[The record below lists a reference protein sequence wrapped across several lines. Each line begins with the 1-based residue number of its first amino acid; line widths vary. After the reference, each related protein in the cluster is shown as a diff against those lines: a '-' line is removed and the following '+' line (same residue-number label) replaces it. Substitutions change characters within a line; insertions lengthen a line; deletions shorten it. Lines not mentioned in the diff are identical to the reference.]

1 MPSRSDVK
9 KILVIGSG
17 PIRIGQGCEF
27 DYSGTQAC
35 TALRDCGYETV
46 LVNSNPATIMTD
58 PEIAD
63 TVYIEPLNYEFVKKI
78 IEKER
83 PDGVLPTM
91 GGQVALNLFMELH
104 EKGDL
109 ERLGVTMLGV
119 TPKTVETA
127 EDRALF
133 KKLVTDL
140 GYHVVKG
147 GMAHTR
153 EEAFALARTLNYP
166 LIIRASFTLGGAG
179 GGIAHTPQ
187 ELEKI
192 IDEALEASVH
202 GEIAIEESIINWKEY
217 ELEVMRD
224 GSGNFVV
231 VCGIE
236 NINPMGVHTGDS
248 ITVAP
253 CMTLTD
259 REYQQLRDIARRIFE
274 AIGMETGGA
283 NIQFA
288 VHPNTGE
295 VVVIEMNP
303 RVSRSSALVSKATGY
318 PIARLSAKLAV
329 GYTLDEL
336 ENEITGCSP
345 AAFEPV
351 IDYVAVKIPRWN
363 FERFAGDD
371 TLGIAMKSV
380 GEVLAFGSTFKDAFQ
395 KAWRS
400 LELGFQGWPQLAGSG
415 LGEVDED
422 RLNRLLQKP
431 TPALFPAI
439 KTGLINGATVE
450 EMHEKTRINRWF
462 LHQLEELVQMER
474 RMAEEELNERL
485 LRRALQF
492 GFTRTAIATLSGLQ
506 RDKVETLR
514 AQYKIKPTFKM
525 VDTCAGEFQAQTPY
539 YFKTW
544 EHANDNRISEN
555 KKVVILGSGPNR
567 IGQGIEFDY
576 ACVHAVAAAREMGYD
591 AILVNCNPE
600 TVSTDYHVSDKLYV
614 EPLTA
619 EDVLD
624 LLEEEKPTGV
634 LMQFGGQTPL
644 KFAVDIEEAG
654 YKILGSSYETIEL
667 CENREEFG
675 AILDE
680 LQITAPPYGTAFNL
694 AEAEKVADRLGFPV
708 LVRPS
713 YVIGGQGMGI
723 VNNRNELDNFMES
736 ATEISPEHPVLID
749 RYLGGASEFDVD
761 LLCDGTH
768 TFIPAILQHVEE
780 AGVHS
785 GDSSC
790 MVPPVGVPQHVLDK
804 MMAVSRRLALRLKVK
819 GVVNIQFA
827 VMDEEVYVLEVNPR
841 SSRTVPFVAKAA
853 GVPLADYAARLALG
867 GTLADLGLGDG
878 PLPMTGY
885 AAKAPVFPFKKFPGT
900 PPYPG
905 PEMRSLGEVM
915 GRASTPGEALAR
927 AWMGAEL
934 NIHPKGSILC
944 LRAGK
949 PSDMAVLKGL
959 PNPILASPNAF
970 PTLKAMDLNAAN
982 LGANWQ
988 EAARKLLTQNEA
1000 AMVIDMTLSGAIPQ
1014 SHHQDGAPDIAELAV
1029 HHGIPLITTP
1039 GALKWAVTLFDQ
1051 VKDGFTEV
1059 KPSPKNPQPSANGT
1073 SEPMSC

>member
-9 KILVIGSG
+9 KILIIGSG

-58 PEIAD
+58 PDIAD
-63 TVYIEPLNYEFVKKI
+63 SVYIEPLNYEFAVKI
-78 IEKER
+78 LEKER
-83 PDGVLPTM
+83 PDAILPTM
-91 GGQVALNLFMELH
+91 GGQVALNLFMDLH

-109 ERLGVTMLGV
+109 DRLGVKMLGV

-153 EEAFALARTLNYP
+153 EEAHALAATLKYP
-166 LIIRASFTLGGAG
+166 LIVRASFTLGGAG
-179 GGIAHTPQ
+179 GGIAHTEE
-187 ELEKI
+187 ELESI
-192 IDEALEASVH
+192 VNEALDASVH

-259 REYQQLRDIARRIFE
+259 QEYQQLRDIARRIFE

-288 VHPNTGE
+288 VHPQTGD
-295 VVVIEMNP
+295 VIVIEMNP

-400 LELGFQGWPQLAGSG
+400 LELGFEGWPALSGTG
-415 LGEVDED
+415 LGPIDED
-422 RLNRLLQKP
+422 RLHRLLSKP

-439 KTGLINGATVE
+439 KTAMLAGSDVE
-450 EMHEKTRINRWF
+450 QVFDTTRINRWF
-462 LHQLEELVQMER
+462 LHQFQELVTMEARLKDEELKEP
-474 RMAEEELNERL
+474 L
-485 LRRALQF
+485 LLRALQF
-492 GFTRTAIATLSGLQ
+492 GFTRKEIARLSGAAFEH
-506 RDKVETLR
+506 VEDLR
-514 AQYKIKPTFKM
+514 NQWQIKPTFKM

-544 EHANDNRISEN
+544 EYANDNRVSDR
-555 KKVVILGSGPNR
+555 KKVIILGSGPNR

-576 ACVHAVAAAREMGYD
+576 ACVHAVAAAREMGYE

-624 LLEEEKPTGV
+624 LLAEEKPTGV
-634 LMQFGGQTPL
+634 MMQFGGQTPL
-644 KFAVDIEEAG
+644 KFAVDVDRAG

-680 LQITAPPYGTAFNL
+680 LNITAPPYGTAFNL
-694 AEAEKVADRLGFPV
+694 EQAEEVADRLGFPV

-723 VNNRNELDNFMES
+723 VNNRKELDRFMAS

-749 RYLGGASEFDVD
+749 RYLGGAAEFDVD
-761 LLCDGTH
+761 LLCDGVN
-768 TFIPAILQHVEE
+768 TFIPAVLEHVEE

-790 MVPPVGVPQHVLDK
+790 MVPPVGASQPVLDK

-841 SSRTVPFVAKAA
+841 SSRTVPFVAKATGA
-853 GVPLADYAARLALG
+853 PLADYAARLALG
-867 GTLADLGLGDG
+867 ASLEELKLGEG
-878 PLPMTGY
+878 PLTLEGY

-927 AWMGAEL
+927 AWLGAEMSL
-934 NIHPKGSILC
+934 YPNRDVLC
-944 LRAGK
+944 LRAGT
-949 PSDMAVLKGL
+949 PADMAVLHQL
-959 PNPILASPNAF
+959 PNQILSSPTAWPDLDAAGLEAVIFDEVVWTEKASQ
-970 PTLKAMDLNAAN
+970 LMHDKKI
-982 LGANWQ
+982 G
-988 EAARKLLTQNEA
+988 
-1000 AMVIDMTLSGAIPQ
+1000 MVVDMTLSGSIPS
-1014 SHHQDGAPDIAELAV
+1014 SHFKEGAPAIAELAANL
-1029 HHGIPLITTP
+1029 GIPLITTP
-1039 GALKWAVTLFDQ
+1039 GALKWAV
-1051 VKDGFTEV
+1051 EV
-1059 KPSPKNPQPSANGT
+1059 FRDVREGYTAVSTPPKQQP
-1073 SEPMSC
+1073 MVR